1 VDRLTSRVA
10 PNGVTTSLTYD
21 GLDRLFELAHTK
33 SPATLAIHQY
43 GYNNANQIVS
53 WLGSSGNRS
62 FNYDNADRLLSV
74 LKMGGNESYGYDAVG
89 NRTSSHLSATY
100 GYQAVNKLTSTASA
114 TYSYNNNGNM
124 LSRTD
129 GPGTRNFT
137 WDSENRLKQVS
148 LPSGLTINYKY
159 DALDRGVQRT
169 TSAGADERFVY
180 DGDNVLLDLNSSLA
194 VTTSYL
200 NGLGVDNHLRQ
211 TNATTGVS
219 YFLTDHLGTTTSLT
233 DGSGTV
239 VETLNYDS
247 FGNNAGSARTRYTYT
262 GRERDPDTGLLYYRA
277 RFYDP
282 QLGRFISEDPIG
294 LAGGINYY
302 AYVANSPVNYTDPSG
317 LQQRSCKDLIKAIW
331 EAFNTLTSRG
341 NDLRNDPQGLQ
352 WSHWRKSTPHPRF
365 GSVEGHQEQYEGWR
379 KRLSDLLDEW
389 KRNCEGKGG
398 PRPPGQCWSARKQPA
413 PSPISRPN
421 PALQRPPHSRVPIQ
435 TQAELDAFAEA
446 ARQRHLFWVKVT
458 VGGYVVGGVLTGGA
472 LFGGSLPGLLL
483 PAFAY

>member
-1 VDRLTSRVA
+1 MDRLTSRVA

-294 LAGGINYY
+294 LLGGINFF
-302 AYVANSPVNYTDPSG
+302 AYVESNPVRKSDPSG
-317 LQQRSCKDLIKAIW
+317 RCPQDPKPQPRPTPLPDPCNSADSWNTRLQDWRQLGKSIGWNFADNGRPIDRQNRSFKQIKADLEWAGFW
-331 EAFNTLTSRG
+331 EFLNLNFIDHPGGWDFEGRINGRWYHVTIYPTRVRQSRT
-341 NDLRNDPQGLQ
+341 NPRRVSNFDLPLSGIEIHCETNFARLQ
-352 WSHWRKSTPHPRF
+352 THLWSDKP
-365 GSVEGHQEQYEGWR
+365 
-379 KRLSDLLDEW
+379 
-389 KRNCEGKGG
+389 
-398 PRPPGQCWSARKQPA
+398 
-413 PSPISRPN
+413 
-421 PALQRPPHSRVPIQ
+421 
-435 TQAELDAFAEA
+435 
-446 ARQRHLFWVKVT
+446 
-458 VGGYVVGGVLTGGA
+458 
-472 LFGGSLPGLLL
+472 
-483 PAFAY
+483 